1 MTLSDADLEVID
13 QRVQAALSHL
23 IEQLPN
29 AIASGITTHAARP
42 PSERGSPSLQFGVVE
57 DSFPDQGFAQITLDG
72 QINPIPVSMLG
83 PLTVGERVAVLFY
96 PPSGTLAIG
105 QVSPVGIPGVSISNL
120 PPAGTLTGGEDV
132 PVDQSGTTVRTTTQD
147 IADLA
152 AGSSG
157 FPVGPDDDGTAT
169 HEIQVAPSG
178 TDGVLLLSTT
188 ADDGHSKTVF
198 STVADASGSGSAQ
211 FILESQKLNAPTAS
225 VAINGGINSSGVTAA
240 SFAVLDTTGVGTKL
254 IQILDGSGDG
264 FSELVTRTAGGALGV
279 VRSSGS
285 NTDDS
290 VGAALS
296 AADTTASKTASINL
310 LSQTT
315 GDPVIQISTQGG
327 STVFSNVVMEN
338 LPTSDPHNLDQL
350 FMTGF
355 VSGVSPGTVMV
366 SAG

>member
-152 AGSSG
+152 TVAVAFPIGPQTIGSGVFEINAISGGGSSAMELTVEDTG
-157 FPVGPDDDGTAT
+157 SSTISQILILTNNTPNTS
-169 HEIQVAPSG
+169 EIGIISALPGGSSVRGALQ
-178 TDGVLLLSTT
+178 TE
-188 ADDGHSKTVF
+188 
-198 STVADASGSGSAQ
+198 ADASGGLGEATMAAENATGAVAQVLCQSNAADGAQILMTAGSGFS
-211 FILESQKLNAPTAS
+211 FTAS
-225 VAINGGINSSGVTAA
+225 SAAGAGINVQTSLPSSDPGV
-240 SFAVLDTTGVGTKL
+240 
-254 IQILDGSGDG
+254 SGQLY
-264 FSELVTRTAGGALGV
+264 EVAGV
-279 VRSSGS
+279 VM
-285 NTDDS
+285 
-290 VGAALS
+290 
-296 AADTTASKTASINL
+296 
-310 LSQTT
+310 
-315 GDPVIQISTQGG
+315 IS
-327 STVFSNVVMEN
+327 
-338 LPTSDPHNLDQL
+338 P
-350 FMTGF
+350 
-355 VSGVSPGTVMV
+355 
-366 SAG
+366 